1 MGLNICLTGARRVR
15 LAPLVALISVLA
27 LAGCGDSGSW
37 FSGTWLTGMWDS
49 GVSHTGA
56 MLTGACHSVV
66 PGCGGAG
73 ADLPPIPEGAAG
85 AYHLGPGDQVRIIT
99 LGEDRLTGE
108 FRVND
113 SGAVALPLLGTVRA
127 AGLTTAELGAAI
139 SAALV
144 DGQLIRSP
152 SVAVEVIAY
161 RPIFVL
167 GEVNKPG
174 QYPYQPGMTVVTAV
188 AVAGGFTYRAVD
200 DRASIVRSI
209 DGKAGEGRATRE
221 TYVQPG
227 DVITIYE
234 RRF

>member
-1 MGLNICLTGARRVR
+1 MDSGMSLNGWLMWARRLL
-15 LAPLVALISVLA
+15 LALL
-27 LAGCGDSGSW
+27 LAGCGG
-37 FSGTWLTGMWDS
+37 
-49 GVSHTGA
+49 
-56 MLTGACHSVV
+56 
-66 PGCGGAG
+66 PGGR
-73 ADLPPIPEGAAG
+73 LPPVPTGAAG

-113 SGAVALPLLGTVRA
+113 SGAIALPLLGTIPA
-127 AGLTTAELGAAI
+127 AGLTTAELEQAIGAG
-139 SAALV
+139 LV
-144 DGQLIRSP
+144 RAQLIRDP
-152 SVAVEVIAY
+152 SVAVEVTAY

-188 AVAGGFTYRAVD
+188 AVAGGFTYRAVE
-200 DRASIVRSI
+200 DRAAIVRSV
-209 DGKAGEGRATRE
+209 DGKAVEGRAERQ